1 MFKTLVDGITKS
13 PQTTLAGGGLGLTVL
28 IMGVILPLTE
38 GQPLTKEMGV
48 IALLAI
54 GLTWLGFAS
63 RDWNKSSQDVGI
75 RPKDEEDGR

>member
-1 MFKTLVDGITKS
+1 MSKTLIDGITKS
-13 PQTTLAGGGLGLTVL
+13 PQTSLAGGGLGLTVL
-28 IMGVILPLTE
+28 VVGVILPLTE

-48 IALLAI
+48 VALLAI

-75 RPKDEEDGR
+75 RPKEDDR